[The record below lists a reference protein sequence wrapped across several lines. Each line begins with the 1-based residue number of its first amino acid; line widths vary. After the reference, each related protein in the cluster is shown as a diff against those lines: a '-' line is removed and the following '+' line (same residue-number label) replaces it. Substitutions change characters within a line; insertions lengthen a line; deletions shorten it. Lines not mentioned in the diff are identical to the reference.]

1 MRRKKLKEDSFVQ
14 GVQHYTVKIWG
25 CSCDSSAGSFITGN
39 RGITVRNA
47 CPKYAKQ
54 MECITRSPAR
64 CVKEKHSRIST
75 LLYGLTKTLSTGHVR
90 ISTQWGQLCWRNWT
104 STWCWISRW
113 IKCITAVMDCW
124 ESFSF
129 IGSAEKAMH
138 RTTHDDV
145 AKFSCRL
152 VRFQGSILPSSPGV
166 LVTYMI
172 YHGGKPRNSFSFLYK
187 LAHQFWKVLF
197 WVSYMKHLHIL
208 HISANKETHF
218 EKSTPMGMEIV
229 RSFSFFSP
237 NLWELHT
244 LWKLLNSD
252 MESFF
257 AIYVFTVMWLL
268 MLVTTKFH
276 NLFFYI

>member
-25 CSCDSSAGSFITGN
+25 CTCDSSAGSFITGN
-39 RGITVRNA
+39 RGITARNA

-90 ISTQWGQLCWRNWT
+90 ISTQWRQLCWRNWT
-104 STWCWISRW
+104 STWCWISHW
-113 IKCITAVMDCW
+113 IKCITAVMDFW

-152 VRFQGSILPSSPGV
+152 VRFQGSILPSSFSG
-166 LVTYMI
+166 TFQA
-172 YHGGKPRNSFSFLYK
+172 HFQKRTKSFWDVVHTIKFYLK
-187 LAHQFWKVLF
+187 WKTKIFKVHTPFIPVLF
-197 WVSYMKHLHIL
+197 HI
-208 HISANKETHF
+208 
-218 EKSTPMGMEIV
+218 
-229 RSFSFFSP
+229 
-237 NLWELHT
+237 
-244 LWKLLNSD
+244 
-252 MESFF
+252 
-257 AIYVFTVMWLL
+257 
-268 MLVTTKFH
+268 
-276 NLFFYI
+276 